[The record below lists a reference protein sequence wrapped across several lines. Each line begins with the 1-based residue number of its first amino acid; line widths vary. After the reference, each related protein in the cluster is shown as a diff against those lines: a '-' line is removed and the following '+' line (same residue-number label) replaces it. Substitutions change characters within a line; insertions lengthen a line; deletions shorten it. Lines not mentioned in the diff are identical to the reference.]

1 MIFNGKEI
9 PFPAVGKISLYKV
22 LESLEVQS
30 KDKDRLVAE
39 AAKGL
44 LAEVNQYP
52 ELREGFEN
60 VDDLKKYEGPFRKL
74 CRMMFPD
81 VLMTNEIKAITPPFS
96 FTPLYCSTRFEK
108 IIETS
113 GNDFSDHLQG
123 ITDDEFYLYCCYF
136 ILGKYYGYP
145 GQGGG
150 PLMIEI
156 KNRDEGNTRYYQAGT
171 NADMIEFIPTE
182 KAIDI
187 SREDFEELVDN
198 HRNID
203 LWKEKFP
210 PNSWIMRG
218 IGLVNMMDVTNSQAL
233 SKITSN
239 LLIKSEES
247 LLKIREGMQ
256 SLFNNPELQ
265 SGVVIFK
272 NGRFTQVHDDEM
284 KSIVLGNESSM
295 GCDNGLCGYSF
306 DKLLNQH
313 DPLIIPDVQRFH
325 SKSQSQLSQ
334 SIVDAK
340 VGSYIMIP
348 LIFEDDLLGFMELGS
363 PNVYE
368 LNSISISKLDPLI
381 PILSMAMK
389 RFKTEAQNQ
398 IEAIIQQE
406 CTTIHHSVKWRFEE
420 EASKFLQARY
430 EGKQPVFKN
439 IIFKD
444 VIPLYGQLDIKGSST
459 KRNEAVK
466 SDLLGQI
473 NQIRKV
479 LKQAYL
485 ITNVT
490 SYEELLFRIDGIRKE
505 LNGELSA
512 GNEYRVLEFIK
523 TEINPVFAHLKT
535 VDQKLGKMIDRYESL
550 LDPKLNTLYEER
562 KKYDS
567 SVNKINQVLASA
579 LDNKQEEAQQIF
591 PHYFERYKTDGVEYN
606 MYIGQSITKNQSY
619 DSIYLRNLRIWQLST
634 MWSLEN
640 DYRNL
645 SKELDMD
652 VEIASL
658 VLAYS
663 TPLAVHFRMD
673 EKRFDV
679 EGAYN
684 ARYEIIKK
692 RVDKALV
699 KGTKE
704 RITQPGKIAIVY
716 SQKKDAVEYRQFIQ
730 FLQSKGYFKNK
741 VEDLE
746 LEDLQGI
753 HGLHALRVEIN
764 YTNEKASLGVDE
776 FIKSIESVN

>member
-1 MIFNGKEI
+1 M
-9 PFPAVGKISLYKV
+9 
-22 LESLEVQS
+22 
-30 KDKDRLVAE
+30 
-39 AAKGL
+39 
-44 LAEVNQYP
+44 
-52 ELREGFEN
+52 
-60 VDDLKKYEGPFRKL
+60 
-74 CRMMFPD
+74 
-81 VLMTNEIKAITPPFS
+81 
-96 FTPLYCSTRFEK
+96 
-108 IIETS
+108 
-113 GNDFSDHLQG
+113 
-123 ITDDEFYLYCCYF
+123 
-136 ILGKYYGYP
+136 
-145 GQGGG
+145 
-150 PLMIEI
+150 
-156 KNRDEGNTRYYQAGT
+156 
-171 NADMIEFIPTE
+171 
-182 KAIDI
+182 
-187 SREDFEELVDN
+187 
-198 HRNID
+198 
-203 LWKEKFP
+203 
-210 PNSWIMRG
+210 
-218 IGLVNMMDVTNSQAL
+218 
-233 SKITSN
+233 
-239 LLIKSEES
+239 
-247 LLKIREGMQ
+247 
-256 SLFNNPELQ
+256 
-265 SGVVIFK
+265 
-272 NGRFTQVHDDEM
+272 
-284 KSIVLGNESSM
+284 
-295 GCDNGLCGYSF
+295 
-306 DKLLNQH
+306 
-313 DPLIIPDVQRFH
+313 
-325 SKSQSQLSQ
+325 
-334 SIVDAK
+334 
-340 VGSYIMIP
+340 
-348 LIFEDDLLGFMELGS
+348 
-363 PNVYE
+363 
-368 LNSISISKLDPLI
+368 
-381 PILSMAMK
+381 
-389 RFKTEAQNQ
+389 
-398 IEAIIQQE
+398 
-406 CTTIHHSVKWRFEE
+406 KWRFEE

-473 NQIRKV
+473 NQIRRV

-523 TEINPVFAHLKT
+523 TEINPVFTHLKT
-535 VDQKLGKMIDRYESL
+535 VDQKLGKMVDRYESL